1 MKQRKYRIA
10 TDGEKGNRIFV
21 EYFVEVP
28 EKEEGASYTMCE
40 IKN

>member
-10 TDGEKGNRIFV
+10 TDGEGNRIFV
-21 EYFVEVP
+21 EYFVEVV
-28 EKEEGASYTMCE
+28 EKEE